1 MADDIRV
8 YIELFPAGF
17 WRWHFCIVWNDGVLM
32 RSTKPS
38 FGYGRTRDRAIT
50 DWQEARRG

>member
-1 MADDIRV
+1 MADDSRV

-17 WRWHFCIVWNDGVLM
+17 WRWHFCVVWNDGVLM

-38 FGYGRTRDRAIT
+38 FGFGRTRMRAGKIA
-50 DWQEARRG
+50 QEARRG